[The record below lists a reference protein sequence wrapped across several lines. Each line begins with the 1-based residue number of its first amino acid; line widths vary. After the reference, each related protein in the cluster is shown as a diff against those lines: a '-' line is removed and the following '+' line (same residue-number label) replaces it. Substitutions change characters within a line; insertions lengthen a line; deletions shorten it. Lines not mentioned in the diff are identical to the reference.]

1 MLKTK
6 YNVIKQVYYV
16 KKDGRLTKI
25 SDLIQDKEKSTVEE
39 TSASSIDQ
47 IIPNSNPASNNMAKQ
62 WSSSAGGQD
71 DLRVTGSEGTDLTG
85 V

>member
-39 TSASSIDQ
+39 TSASSVDQ
-47 IIPNSNPASNNMAKQ
+47 NFPNGDHNS
-62 WSSSAGGQD
+62 
-71 DLRVTGSEGTDLTG
+71 
-85 V
+85 